1 MPGATEFE
9 FEYWI
14 EFFEW
19 TPDGRHLILSDIA
32 PTRYSNRRST
42 ISILAEIDSM
52 ELILRFTLS
61 HPAAHTVIVGTQSL
75 EHMAANMEPAAKG
88 PLDPA
93 LVEEIR
99 SRTAALD

>member
-1 MPGATEFE
+1 
-9 FEYWI
+9 
-14 EFFEW
+14 
-19 TPDGRHLILSDIA
+19 
-32 PTRYSNRRST
+32 
-42 ISILAEIDSM
+42 M

-75 EHMAANMEPAAKG
+75 EHMAANMEAAKG